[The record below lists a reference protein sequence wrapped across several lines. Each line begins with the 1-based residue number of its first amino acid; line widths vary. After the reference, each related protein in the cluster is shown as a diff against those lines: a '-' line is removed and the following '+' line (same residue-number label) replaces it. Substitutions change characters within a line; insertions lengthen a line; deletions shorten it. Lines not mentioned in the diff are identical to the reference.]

1 MKRILLL
8 SLTFIFLLLLIGCK
22 EDKGSLKADVSGEK
36 IILTDKTGEKTELT
50 KAAAR
55 VISLSPSNTEILFA
69 VGGGELAV
77 GVTEFCNYPE
87 EALALEKVGGFAAKT
102 INLEKIVAL
111 DPHLVLAG
119 PNHKELAA
127 TLRGLNINVITLAS
141 ETFEDIFYNIELTG
155 KAIGKEK
162 EAGALVAG
170 QREIVAMIISRTK
183 KLTDE
188 QKLRVFWEVWDEPLM
203 TAGPQT
209 FIGQMI
215 EIAGGK
221 NIFADVKERYPQVSS
236 EEIIMRNPQV
246 ILSPDSHSDKVNPEE
261 LAKRA
266 GWSSIDAVKDKRV
279 YLIGGDISSRPGPRL
294 VDALEDIFEQLYPE
308 L

>member
-8 SLTFIFLLLLIGCK
+8 SLTLLLISLFIGCK
-22 EDKGSLKADVSGEK
+22 KDNFSLKTDVTVEK
-36 IILTDKTGEKTELT
+36 IILTDKTGEQTELVKT
-50 KAAAR
+50 AQR

-69 VGGGELAV
+69 VGGGDRAV

-87 EALALEKVGGFAAKT
+87 EAQSLEKVGGFASKS
-102 INLEKIVAL
+102 INVEKIVAL

-127 TLRGLNINVITLAS
+127 TLRGLRINVVILAS
-141 ETFEDIFYNIELTG
+141 ETFDDIFYNIELTG
-155 KAIGKEK
+155 KAIGREK
-162 EAGALVAG
+162 EALALSKVLST
-170 QREIVAMIISRTK
+170 RVDRVKERTA
-183 KLTDE
+183 KLTDD

-203 TAGPQT
+203 TAGPNT

-215 EIAGGK
+215 ELAGGV
-221 NIFADVKERYPQVSS
+221 NIFNDVKERYPQVSV

-246 ILSPDSHSDKVNPEE
+246 ILSPDSHGDKVNPEV
-261 LAKRA
+261 LAKRP
-266 GWSSIDAVKDKRV
+266 GWSSVDAVKDARI

-294 VDALEDIFEQLYPE
+294 VDALEDIFGHLYPE